1 MATPT
6 IAPTPLPDLRTAK
19 TPFAA
24 AIGGRVVGFMPRRVV
39 GGTEWTLRSGR
50 DFLGTVTIE
59 GFLTFY
65 TIGHLGIPHEIRTA
79 SSAVRVVLAKS
90 GVAV

>member
-1 MATPT
+1 MSTL
-6 IAPTPLPDLRTAK
+6 APTAPLPDLRTA
-19 TPFAA
+19 TAPFAA
-24 AIGGRVVGFMPRRVV
+24 AVAGSVVGFMPRRVV

-50 DFLGTVTIE
+50 TRLGTVTIE

-65 TIGHLGIPHEIRTA
+65 TVGHFGVPHEIRTA
-79 SSAVRVVLAKS
+79 SDAVRVVLAKS